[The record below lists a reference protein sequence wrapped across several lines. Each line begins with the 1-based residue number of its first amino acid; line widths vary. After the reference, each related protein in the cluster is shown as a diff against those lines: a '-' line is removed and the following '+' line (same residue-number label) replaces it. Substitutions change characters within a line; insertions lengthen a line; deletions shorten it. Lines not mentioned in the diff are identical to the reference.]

1 MEKDIKG
8 LYMKKLI
15 NKANFAIIGLMA
27 AMSPAMAVDAANSG
41 VCDLIENLALLLKT
55 LRTLAFIGAGFTIA
69 AWAWDFIAK
78 GEVKL
83 EDAKKKGVG
92 MLVGFFLLFAVG
104 AILTFLLNAAG
115 DPTKFGCNPDIFK
128 PW

>member
-27 AMSPAMAVDAANSG
+27 AMSPAVAADSVNDG
-41 VCDLIENLALLLKT
+41 VCQLVGKLTPLLQT

-69 AWAWDFIAK
+69 AWAWDFISK
-78 GEVKL
+78 GDVKL

-104 AILTFLLNAAG
+104 AVLTFLLNAADVDG
-115 DPTKFGCNPDIFK
+115 KFGCAENPFK
-128 PW
+128 QW

>member
-8 LYMKKLI
+8 LYMKRLI

-27 AMSPAMAVDAANSG
+27 AMSPAVAADSVNDG
-41 VCDLIENLALLLKT
+41 VCQLVGKLTPLLQT

-104 AILTFLLNAAG
+104 AILTFLLSAAG
-115 DPTKFGCNPDIFK
+115 DPEKFGCDPDAFI

>member
-15 NKANFAIIGLMA
+15 NRANFAIIGLMA
-27 AMSPAMAVDAANSG
+27 AMSPAVAADSVNDG
-41 VCDLIENLALLLKT
+41 VCQLVGKLTPLLQT

-69 AWAWDFIAK
+69 AWAWDFISK
-78 GEVKL
+78 GDVKL

-104 AILTFLLNAAG
+104 AVLTFLLNAADVDG
-115 DPTKFGCNPDIFK
+115 KFGCAENPFK
-128 PW
+128 QW

>member
-8 LYMKKLI
+8 LYMKRLI

-27 AMSPAMAVDAANSG
+27 AMSPAVAADATGSG
-41 VCDLIENLALLLKT
+41 VCELIGKLAPLLKT

-104 AILTFLLNAAG
+104 AILTFLLSAAG
-115 DPTKFGCNPDIFK
+115 DPEKFGCNARIFD

>member
-27 AMSPAMAVDAANSG
+27 AMSPAVAADAANSG
-41 VCDLIENLALLLKT
+41 VCDLIENLAPLLKT

-115 DPTKFGCNPDIFK
+115 DPTKFGCRADIFK

>member
-8 LYMKKLI
+8 LYMKRLI

-27 AMSPAMAVDAANSG
+27 AMSPAVAADATGSG
-41 VCDLIENLALLLKT
+41 VCDLIEKLAPLLKT

-83 EDAKKKGVG
+83 DDAKKKGVG

-104 AILTFLLNAAG
+104 AILTFLLSAAG
-115 DPTKFGCNPDIFK
+115 DPEKFGCDSDIFR